1 MVQTPEAAIDLY
13 KCSMGFDQARETK
26 MNSSQMLQPCE
37 VYKS

>member
-37 VYKS
+37 LY